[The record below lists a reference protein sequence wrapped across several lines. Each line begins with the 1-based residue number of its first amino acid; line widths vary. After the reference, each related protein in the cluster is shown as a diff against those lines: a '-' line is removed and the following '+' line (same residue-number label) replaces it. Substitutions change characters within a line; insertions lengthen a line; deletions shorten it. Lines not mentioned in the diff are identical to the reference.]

1 MQQQQPESLFQSIK
15 RVENL
20 PHPIFMGDRNKDP
33 YGPRG
38 ARIIRISISM
48 IDQYDTEKKIPWSRP
63 GLAEPRP
70 GMMQLDKCFV
80 VCKRRKHVQAQNCAF
95 MVTNKRSIMQ
105 V

>member
-38 ARIIRISISM
+38 LLTCLIHTPQLKKTISTSIRRVYLSLQAR
-48 IDQYDTEKKIPWSRP
+48 
-63 GLAEPRP
+63 L
-70 GMMQLDKCFV
+70 LV
-80 VCKRRKHVQAQNCAF
+80 
-95 MVTNKRSIMQ
+95 
-105 V
+105 